1 MLPILGF
8 DPIAEGASS
17 RRATTMLFAEMQ
29 SCLTELY
36 GFELPYCVDDFVI
49 TDRLLARG
57 LGGTYRARDEELLI
71 FEDDGAA
78 EVSLFL
84 EQALVDR
91 LERDNPVAAL
101 SHRNL
106 ADFLVAFEGVSH
118 FTYFA
123 FKASRNECVSL
134 LELELQAE
142 VDKFMAA
149 ATLLARQYDRL
160 PDGLHDWL
168 FAAPRF
174 HPDLSVEEVERYDH
188 ANRYAARYC
197 RRLWPGLRAG
207 GTGDAIRREL
217 RRFYRWPQPQ
227 KIGHIEAG

>member
-1 MLPILGF
+1 MPL
-8 DPIAEGASS
+8 AA
-17 RRATTMLFAEMQ
+17 MQ

-36 GFELPYCVDDFVI
+36 GLDLDHCVDDFLI
-49 TDRLLARG
+49 TDRLLARC
-57 LGGTYRARDEELLI
+57 LGGASRERDEELLI
-71 FEDDGAA
+71 VEEGGAA

-84 EQALVDR
+84 EQALVER
-91 LERDNPVAAL
+91 LERDNPVEAL

-123 FKASRNECVSL
+123 FKASRDECVSL

-142 VDKFMAA
+142 VDKFVAA
-149 ATLLARQYDRL
+149 ALLLARQYDRL
-160 PDGLHDWL
+160 PARLHDWL
-168 FAAPRF
+168 FAVPRL
-174 HPDLSVEEVERYDH
+174 HTDLNEEEVERYDR

-197 RRLWPGLRAG
+197 RRIWPSLCANVS
-207 GTGDAIRREL
+207 GDELRREL
-217 RRFYRWPQPQ
+217 RRFYRLPRAQ